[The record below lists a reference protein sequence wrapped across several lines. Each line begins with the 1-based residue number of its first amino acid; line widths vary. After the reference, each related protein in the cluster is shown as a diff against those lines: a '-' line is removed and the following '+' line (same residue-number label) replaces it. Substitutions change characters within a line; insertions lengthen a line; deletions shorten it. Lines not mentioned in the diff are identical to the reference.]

1 MFANQR
7 VERVACEPMRAAV
20 LVLMVGIAAL
30 AWIAPA
36 SANAKAHTRVTLD
49 FITLDP
55 DDGGGPGPSKAS
67 GSKGSTYYVGRIFS
81 KKKACKDHR
90 QVVVYRARPG
100 ADQKRVA
107 PTPIDERTRAL
118 VTSATSGRPTSAC
131 SCQSPTSTTPRCD
144 RRRSARAIAPKT
156 GLSRRRSSS
165 SLRYLRGP
173 IGVNRMSDAD
183 GRHPTQ

>member
-90 QVVVYRARPG
+90 HVVVYRARPG
-100 ADQKRVA
+100 ADQKRVGA
-107 PTPIDERTRAL
+107 YTHRRKDPSTGDFGYFWKAHERVL
-118 VTSATSGRPTSAC
+118 VPVTDKYYAKVRPTAQC
-131 SCQSPTSTTPRCD
+131 AGD
-144 RRRSARAIAPKT
+144 RSENWAFPPA
-156 GLSRRRSSS
+156 
-165 SLRYLRGP
+165 
-173 IGVNRMSDAD
+173 
-183 GRHPTQ
+183 